1 MNHSINNLLW
11 ITLFAVLYISSVIG
25 IPQVKFGVSSDGPK
39 CGENGDEESCNH
51 CLSQLG
57 CEDTTNKGPD
67 GCGCTWGTFC
77 FDTGCAPP
85 ENNCAEPGHADS
97 CNDCLDE
104 EDCLDAA
111 NLGPDGCRC
120 KTLNFPAVCGDATCD
135 PTSDPTVDPT
145 IDPTQMPTT
154 PTSHPSTTPTS
165 NPSITPTSN
174 PSNNPTSNPS
184 ITPTN
189 NPSMPSITPT

>member
-25 IPQVKFGVSSDGPK
+25 QPPPELDGPT
-39 CGENGDEESCNH
+39 GDH
-51 CLSQLG
+51 C
-57 CEDTTNKGPD
+57 
-67 GCGCTWGTFC
+67 
-77 FDTGCAPP
+77 AI
-85 ENNCAEPGHADS
+85 PGHAES
-97 CNDCLDE
+97 CTDCVDA
-104 EDCLDAA
+104 DTCLDAA